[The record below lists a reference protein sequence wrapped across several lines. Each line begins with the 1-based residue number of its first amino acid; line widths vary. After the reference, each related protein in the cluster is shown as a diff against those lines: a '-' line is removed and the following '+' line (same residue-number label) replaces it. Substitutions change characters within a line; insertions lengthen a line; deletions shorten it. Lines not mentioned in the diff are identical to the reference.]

1 MESLAF
7 LLIILIFLLMFSYVL
22 CDRDMMAPDVLYIA
36 GFGYVGLSI
45 AILLSQRHQLN
56 QRLCR

>member
-7 LLIILIFLLMFSYVL
+7 LLIILIFLLIVSYIL

-36 GFGYVGLSI
+36 GFGARI
-45 AILLSQRHQLN
+45 
-56 QRLCR
+56 